1 MKRPIL
7 HLKSLGDPKTATGT
21 WLDRELKRGEDAMKA
36 RIRKKERE
44 DG

>member
-7 HLKSLGDPKTATGT
+7 HLKSLGDPKTAT
-21 WLDRELKRGEDAMKA
+21 WLDRELKRGEDKMKA